1 MAAGSATPGA
11 PPPPAGPPT
20 QKVSDVIASFRPSRV
35 GIIEVALVISHA
47 DQFQRFKAPSPGTAS
62 VTSLDFDDTGE
73 LAIVARD
80 DDTLQIYNCKEG
92 KHAKEL
98 KSQKYGVHLAR
109 FSHHA
114 QSIIYA
120 STKVDDT
127 IRYLSTHD
135 NSYIRYFRG
144 HTDTVTSISLCPS
157 SDTFLS
163 CSRDN
168 TVRLWNLSS
177 PNYHGLLNLQ
187 GAHLAT
193 YDPSA
198 TVMAIASP
206 STQTVLLYDV
216 RNYDKPPFAIW
227 DMTELEQR
235 FLGRDKGE
243 WTKIEF
249 TNDGKNLLLA
259 TNGCGHFILDAF
271 SGDITHFCYRKAG
284 PSGRLSAGAS
294 TSSHGAHVANGNTPV
309 VGQGDVCLSPDGQY
323 LIGGCSEDGL
333 LVWDISLPSNPNN
346 ILEPIEKLPGNGKA
360 AIVGYNPRTNLM
372 ASADKDLYLWQ
383 PDSDLMI

>member
-1 MAAGSATPGA
+1 M
-11 PPPPAGPPT
+11 
-20 QKVSDVIASFRPSRV
+20 
-35 GIIEVALVISHA
+35 
-47 DQFQRFKAPSPGTAS
+47 S

-80 DDTLQIYNCKEG
+80 DETIQIYNCKEG

-114 QSIIYA
+114 QSVIFA
-120 STKVDDT
+120 STKVDDG

-135 NSYIRYFRG
+135 NSFIRYFKG
-144 HTDTVTSISLCPS
+144 HTDKVTSIALCPS

-177 PNYHGLLNLQ
+177 PNYHGLLNLH
-187 GAHLAT
+187 GAYLAT

-206 STQTVLLYDV
+206 STQSVLLYDV
-216 RNYDKPPFAIW
+216 RNFDKPPFAVW
-227 DMTELEQR
+227 DMQELEQR
-235 FLGRDKGE
+235 FLGREKGE

-249 TNDGKNLLLA
+249 SNDGKNLLLA
-259 TNGCGHFILDAF
+259 TNGSGHFILDAF

-284 PSGRLSAGAS
+284 SSGRLTAGATSANHGNMSNGS
-294 TSSHGAHVANGNTPV
+294 TPAA
-309 VGQGDVCLSPDGQY
+309 GQGDVCLSPDGQY
-323 LIGGCSEDGL
+323 LIGGSSEDGL
-333 LVWDISLPSNPNN
+333 LVWDISQSPTPNN
-346 ILEPIEKLPGNGKA
+346 ILEPTEKLPGHGKS
-360 AIVGYNPRTNLM
+360 AIVGYNPRTNLL
-372 ASADKDLYLWQ
+372 ASADKDMYLWQ
-383 PDSDLMI
+383 PDPDLMI

>member
-1 MAAGSATPGA
+1 M
-11 PPPPAGPPT
+11 
-20 QKVSDVIASFRPSRV
+20 
-35 GIIEVALVISHA
+35 L
-47 DQFQRFKAPSPGTAS
+47 QRFKSPSPGSPS

-144 HTDTVTSISLCPS
+144 HQDTVTSIALSPS
-157 SDTFLS
+157 GDQFLS

-168 TVRLWNLSS
+168 TVRLWSLSS
-177 PNYHGLLNLQ
+177 PNHHGLLNLN
-187 GAHLAT
+187 GATLAA

-206 STQTVLLYDV
+206 STRTVLLYDV
-216 RNYDKPPFAIW
+216 RNYDKPPFATW
-227 DMTELEQR
+227 NLEELEQR
-235 FLGRDKGE
+235 FLGRGKGE

-249 TNDGKNLLLA
+249 TNDGKALVIG
-259 TNGCGHFILDAF
+259 TNGSGHFVLDAF
-271 SGDITHFCYRKAG
+271 SGEIMHFCYRKAG
-284 PSGRLSAGAS
+284 SSGRLTPGSTPANH
-294 TSSHGAHVANGNTPV
+294 TSSIPNGTTPT
-309 VGQGDVCLSPDGQY
+309 VGQGDVCVSPDGQY
-323 LIGGCSEDGL
+323 LLGGSGDEGL
-333 LVWDISLPSNPNN
+333 LVWDISTPPSPNN
-346 ILEPIEKLPGNGKA
+346 ILEPVEQLPGHGKS
-360 AIVGYNPRTNLM
+360 AIVGYNPRTNLI
-372 ASADKDLYLWQ
+372 ASADRDFYLWQ
-383 PDSDLMI
+383 PDGDLMI

>member
-1 MAAGSATPGA
+1 M
-11 PPPPAGPPT
+11 
-20 QKVSDVIASFRPSRV
+20 
-35 GIIEVALVISHA
+35 
-47 DQFQRFKAPSPGTAS
+47 
-62 VTSLDFDDTGE
+62 TSLDFDDTGE

-127 IRYLSTHD
+127 IRFLSTHD

-144 HTDTVTSISLCPS
+144 HTDTVTSIALCPS

-177 PNYHGLLNLQ
+177 NHCQ
-187 GAHLAT
+187 GQLKLHAPYLAT

-198 TVMAIASP
+198 TVIAIASP
-206 STQTVLLYDV
+206 PTHSILLYDL
-216 RNYDKPPFAIW
+216 RMYDKPPFASFDLQGHEARYLRSSSSSANSNNNGGGAGGAAGGGGGGAGAGGAAGW
-227 DMTELEQR
+227 SKL
-235 FLGRDKGE
+235 
-243 WTKIEF
+243 EF
-249 TNDGKNLLLA
+249 TNDGKALLLG
-259 TNGCGHFILDAF
+259 TTGIGHFVLDAF
-271 SGDITHFCYRKAG
+271 TGDLTHFLYRKAG
-284 PSGRLSAGAS
+284 PSGRRPPGTPPAS
-294 TSSHGAHVANGNTPV
+294 STHSHSHGNPSHNPAASLSLASPA
-309 VGQGDVCLSPDGQY
+309 VGQGDVCVAPDGQFVV
-323 LIGGCSEDGL
+323 GGSGEDGL
-333 LVWDISLPSNPNN
+333 LVWDVSKVAGADGVAHPVA
-346 ILEPIEKLPGNGKA
+346 ELPGQGRA
-360 AIVGYNPRTNLM
+360 AVVGYNQRMNLVV
-372 ASADKDLYLWQ
+372 SADRDLVLWQ
-383 PDSDLMI
+383 PDPDCLP

>member
-1 MAAGSATPGA
+1 VQAHLQYVELYTLTA
-11 PPPPAGPPT
+11 P
-20 QKVSDVIASFRPSRV
+20 
-35 GIIEVALVISHA
+35 
-47 DQFQRFKAPSPGTAS
+47 QRFKPPSPGTAS

-135 NSYIRYFRG
+135 NSYIRYFKG
-144 HTDTVTSISLCPS
+144 HTDTVTSIALCPS
-157 SDTFLS
+157 SDSFLS

-177 PNYHGLLNLQ
+177 PHYHGLLNLH
-187 GAHLAT
+187 GAHLAA

-198 TVMAIASP
+198 TVMAIAS
-206 STQTVLLYDV
+206 SATQTLLLYDV
-216 RNYDKPPFAIW
+216 RNYDKPPFASF
-227 DMTELEQR
+227 DLQELEQR
-235 FLGRDKGE
+235 FLGREKVE

-249 TNDGKNLLLA
+249 TNDGKSVVVA
-259 TNGCGHFILDAF
+259 TNGSGHFVLDAF
-271 SGDITHFCYRKAG
+271 SGEVTHFCYRKAG
-284 PSGRLSAGAS
+284 SSGRLAPGAS
-294 TSSHGAHVANGNTPV
+294 SANHGGNSAVA
-309 VGQGDVCLSPDGQY
+309 GQGDVCVTPDGQY
-323 LIGGCSEDGL
+323 LLGGSGEDGL
-333 LVWDISLPSNPNN
+333 LVWDIAQPAAPNN
-346 ILEPIEKLPGNGKA
+346 ILEPTERLPGYGKSA
-360 AIVGYNPRTNLM
+360 VVGYNPRTNLL
-372 ASADKDLYLWQ
+372 ATADKDLYLWH